1 MLLKK
6 LIADVEARAGV
17 SRAFQMIL
25 GASLLTNVFIA
36 GAFFT
41 MDRTVRTILVPPEIN
56 KTFWVDGHNIGPE
69 WLEQMGSWV
78 ISQYAT
84 VSPHTIDYQNS
95 VLLKLVH
102 PSVNGDLAIRFKMG
116 ANRLKQ
122 ENMSKIFMAREVRVS
137 EKGRSVALIGTQITF
152 IADKRVIGDETKA
165 YLVVF
170 DYDGS
175 RTFIKELR
183 ETNPVRPFDP
193 PNAAPT
199 AETEVVYQQP
209 AQAAQAL
216 PTDQQAGVSSPAA
229 PEPTSTLSSTPAP
242 TVLPPAPQPNNPSVQ
257 ELLQSGKAPSAPI
270 TR

>member
-1 MLLKK
+1 MILKK

-17 SRAFQMIL
+17 TKAFQMIL
-25 GASLLTNVFIA
+25 AASLLTNVFMA

-56 KTFWVDGHNIGPE
+56 KTFWVDGNHIGPE

-84 VSPHTIDYQNS
+84 VSPQTIEYQNS

-102 PSVNGDLAIRFKMG
+102 PSVNGELAVRFKMG

-122 ENMSKIFMAREVRVS
+122 ENMSKIFMPREVRIS
-137 EKGRSVALIGTQITF
+137 EKGQAVALIGTQITF
-152 IADKRVIGDETKA
+152 IADKRVPGDEVKA
-165 YLVVF
+165 YLVGF

-183 ETNPVRPFDP
+183 ETSPVRPFDP
-193 PNAAPT
+193 PNAPPT
-199 AETEVVYQQP
+199 AETESVYQQP
-209 AQAAQAL
+209 AQGVPAEQQAGSPAAAPAAQA
-216 PTDQQAGVSSPAA
+216 PNTPATPA
-229 PEPTSTLSSTPAP
+229 QTSTA
-242 TVLPPAPQPNNPSVQ
+242 LPPAPQPNNPAVQ
-257 ELLQSGKAPSAPI
+257 EALQTGKAPAAPI
-270 TR
+270 SR